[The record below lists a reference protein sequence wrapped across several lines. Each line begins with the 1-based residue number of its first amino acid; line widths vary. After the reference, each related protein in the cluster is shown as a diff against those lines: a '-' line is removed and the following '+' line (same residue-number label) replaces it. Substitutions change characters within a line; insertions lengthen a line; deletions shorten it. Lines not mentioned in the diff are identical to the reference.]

1 MVNLETFLTDGL
13 EIPSS
18 VNYLGVT
25 PIFGI
30 SETKEDFSNA

>member
-1 MVNLETFLTDGL
+1 MVNLEILLPRL

-25 PIFGI
+25 PIFEI
-30 SETKEDFSNA
+30 SKTKEDFSNA